1 MKELN
6 KEAGSERYQMY
17 QKNYITSC
25 EGDNVRAGN
34 DARASCLQISL
45 DSVDQVL
52 TVNC

>member
-6 KEAGSERYQMY
+6 KEAGSEGYQMY
-17 QKNYITSC
+17 QNNYIPSR
-25 EGDNVRAGN
+25 EGDNVSAGN
-34 DARASCLQISL
+34 DSRASCFEISL